1 LAAKTKI
8 VKQMKVSGFT
18 FIKNAQKFDYP
29 VVEAITS
36 ILPICD
42 EFVVLAGDSEDNT
55 KELIESIGSDK
66 IKIYDSVWDH
76 SLRTGGRLLAVE
88 TDKAKKLIDKK
99 SDWAFYIQADEVLH
113 EQYHESV
120 FKAMHEHLLN
130 DRVEGLLFDYSHFY
144 GSYDFVGDSRRWYPK
159 EVRIIRNDPEIY
171 SFRDA
176 QGFQKNGK
184 PLKVKHTGATMF
196 HYGWV
201 KPPEK
206 QQAKQKNFHSLWH
219 NDNWV
224 NENVASV
231 EKFDYSN
238 IDSLSKFKGSHPA
251 VMQSRVKKLN
261 WEFDFDPSKKK
272 LSLKHRFLH
281 FIAKYTGWDIGRYKN
296 YQLIK

>member
-1 LAAKTKI
+1 
-8 VKQMKVSGFT
+8 MKVSGFT

-42 EFVVLAGDSEDNT
+42 EFLVLAGDSEDNT
-55 KELIESIGSDK
+55 KELIESISSDK

-113 EQYHESV
+113 EQYHERV
-120 FKAMHEHLLN
+120 LKAMNEHLLN

-206 QQAKQKNFHSLWH
+206 QQAKQKIFHSLWH

-238 IDSLSKFKGSHPA
+238 IDSLSKFKGSHPM

-261 WEFDFDPSKKK
+261 WEFDFDPTKKK
-272 LSLKHRFLH
+272 LSFKHRFLH
-281 FIAKYTGWDIGRYKN
+281 FFAKYTGWDIGRYKN
-296 YQLIK
+296 YKLIK